1 MLLLITEMDQF
12 SCFFLIFDIRALIP
26 IQLSKSLSCC
36 LALACI
42 FYFKNLGLGYV
53 SRSPCTHQRQIKNE
67 GEKITP
73 QTFCSNTWP
82 QHILQAFNFHL

>member
-12 SCFFLIFDIRALIP
+12 SCFFIFDIRALIP
-26 IQLSKSLSCC
+26 IHLSKSFSCC

-42 FYFKNLGLGYV
+42 FYLKNLGLGYV

-67 GEKITP
+67 GGKN
-73 QTFCSNTWP
+73 NTT
-82 QHILQAFNFHL
+82 NFLL